1 MINNT
6 TIKNEY
12 TTTGNLQTVYP
23 ITFEGATDNNGSPL
37 LRVVLTYAA
46 DSNYKILRYNIDYKL
61 IFEEVTPDL
70 DESLNAPIVQGIKL
84 LDADDATYGNH
95 LDIERSTPL
104 VQGIDFQ
111 VGRIDPE
118 QVERGFDLSVL
129 RDQEIKGSVGDL
141 KDYVDAQDN
150 AIREIANDANE
161 KSDAAVETANEA
173 KQIADDTAELVDTF
187 DARITQ
193 NTEDIQSIIEGGNID
208 GVTITTNEENKW
220 EVQAIKNR
228 NIEEGATRTIYDWV
242 GTQAEYVEQD
252 IANEH
257 PDWLCF
263 ITDDLFDANSTYTF
277 EQGEV
282 ATIWSITHNLNK
294 YPSVTVVDSAGTT
307 VDCTVTYINSNECEL
322 RFNSAFKGTAY
333 LN

>member
-23 ITFEGATDNNGSPL
+23 ITFEGATDNNGSPM
-37 LRVVLTYAA
+37 LRVVLTYAS
-46 DSNYKILRYNIDYKL
+46 DSNYKILRYNIDYEL
-61 IFEEVTPDL
+61 VFEEVAPDL
-70 DESLNAPIVQGIKL
+70 DESLNTPIVQGIKL

-129 RDQEIKGSVGDL
+129 RDQELKGDIGNL

-150 AIREIANDANE
+150 VIREIADDANE
-161 KSDAAVETANEA
+161 KSDAAVETANGA
-173 KQIADDTAELVDTF
+173 KETAEDAAELVGTF
-187 DARITQ
+187 DDRITQ
-193 NTEDIQSIIEGGNID
+193 NTEDIASIVAGGNID
-208 GVTITTNEENKW
+208 GVTIVANENNKW
-220 EVQAIKNR
+220 EVQAVKNR
-228 NIEEGATRTIYDWV
+228 NTEEESTHVIYDWV
-242 GTQAEYVEQD
+242 GTQAEYEEQD
-252 IANEH
+252 VANQH

-263 ITDDLFDANSTYTF
+263 ITDDLIDINATYIF
-277 EQGEV
+277 EQAET
-282 ATIWSITHNLNK
+282 ATTWNVVHHLNK

-307 VDCTVTYINSNECEL
+307 VDCTVIYINSNECEL
-322 RFNSAFKGTAY
+322 RFNAAFKGTAY